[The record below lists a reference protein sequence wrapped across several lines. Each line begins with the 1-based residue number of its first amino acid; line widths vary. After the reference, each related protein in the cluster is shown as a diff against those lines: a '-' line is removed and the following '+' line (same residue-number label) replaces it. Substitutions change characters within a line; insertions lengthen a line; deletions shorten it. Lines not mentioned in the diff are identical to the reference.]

1 MSRADKFEEILDS
14 YEGRKYS
21 EEFKAD
27 AAWEILQKIYGK
39 EKLDQLDERSKGH
52 FIEVYK
58 TARDMSDA
66 EKEPMYVDKILESIA
81 NILNDENYINPHAV
95 AVWHKMIL
103 GWLEDHKK

>member
-1 MSRADKFEEILDS
+1 MSRIDRFEELLGH
-14 YEGRKYS
+14 YEGREYS
-21 EEFKAD
+21 KEFKVD

-39 EKLDQLDERSKGH
+39 EKLDQLDERSKSQ

-81 NILNDENYINPHAV
+81 NRLNDENYKNPHAV
-95 AVWHKMIL
+95 AVWHEMTM